1 MQGDP
6 LETSIE
12 YSSTIYR
19 TQLLLR
25 LSWSTR
31 KVPSQQHHC
40 QLGNTRSEYWSLPIT
55 MTERSWKSYIP
66 LSRRM
71 SNTMFVF
78 IIDNKMTSRAA
89 ISSLD
94 ISKYAIESFLS
105 SLLSIDQ
112 SLLPQLMLLQ
122 IGQSHNCL
130 LSSYGDPIS
139 VFEQH
144 LKNIDYVEG
153 PPELTTLDYSY
164 PISYALSVANTYR
177 TKNGVDTYGH
187 GRAPW

>member
-1 MQGDP
+1 
-6 LETSIE
+6 
-12 YSSTIYR
+12 
-19 TQLLLR
+19 
-25 LSWSTR
+25 
-31 KVPSQQHHC
+31 
-40 QLGNTRSEYWSLPIT
+40 
-55 MTERSWKSYIP
+55 
-66 LSRRM
+66 
-71 SNTMFVF
+71 MFVF

-122 IGQSHNCL
+122 TGQSHNCL
-130 LSSYGDPIS
+130 LSSFGDPIS

-177 TKNGVDTYGH
+177 MKNGVDTYGH
-187 GRAPW
+187 GRAPWQVTYTSYQQLEHSIDKCADVQDSQYRLIYLCFGLFVSANKKATDLTRASAIVTFI